1 MGPGTTAS
9 GFSTELPQNSRRSM
23 YYFGAGVVAGLLIGW
38 AVEWVVDWS
47 SLFSQPKRLRR
58 EPSDGQVPGS
68 DADTA

>member
-1 MGPGTTAS
+1 
-9 GFSTELPQNSRRSM
+9 M